1 MSFNLATILGESAS
15 AYPSKAVAIL
25 DGRTLTY
32 AELDAASDRVAGA
45 LLAAGLHAGDR
56 VGVQLPNSFEFLYA
70 YFGILKAGLVMVP
83 INPLLKAAE
92 IGHMMEDSGA
102 ARLIDA
108 LDDPLLHDGS
118 PAVHGADTAP
128 TTPRS
133 SSTPAAP
140 RASPKAL
147 S

>member
-15 AYPSKAVAIL
+15 AYPDRAVAIL

-45 LLAAGLHAGDR
+45 LLGAGLHTGDR

-108 LDDPLLHDGS
+108 LDDPVLHERNAACRWRT
-118 PAVHGADTAP
+118 PTP

-140 RASPKAL
+140 RESPKAL